1 MVTLQDNS
9 WSDAQVAAHGLTVGE
24 VREAVFEQP
33 YWSAPGRVGT
43 TLVYGL
49 TRAGRH
55 LLVVMVVEG
64 DQAAIVTARD
74 MKESWDDSYTG
85 DEPPPWDIGRPQ
97 PLFVR
102 LADRGRLVGRVLDAG
117 CGTGEHAMLAASHGA
132 YAMGMDLSP
141 TAIAEARAKA
151 AARGLDVKFEIADA
165 LALPDRHLVVDTV
178 IDSGVFHVFDEED
191 RARYVEALASVLR
204 PGGTCYL
211 TCFSDQEPGDWGPRR
226 FREEELRA
234 AFSDGWTFD
243 FLIAETFDLN
253 PIHGITQAQAWLAAV
268 KRN

>member
-1 MVTLQDNS
+1 MPTRGLRLVCELSIHTFLLSPPKRISSGTTGWLFNCGTALKCRSGYAADMVTLQDNS
-9 WSDAQVAAHGLTVGE
+9 WSDSQVAAHGLTMGE

-64 DQAAIVTARD
+64 EKAAIVTARD

-132 YAMGMDLSP
+132 DARGMDLSP
-141 TAIAEARAKA
+141 TAIAEAS
-151 AARGLDVKFEIADA
+151 
-165 LALPDRHLVVDTV
+165 P
-178 IDSGVFHVFDEED
+178 
-191 RARYVEALASVLR
+191 R
-204 PGGTCYL
+204 P
-211 TCFSDQEPGDWGPRR
+211 PRV
-226 FREEELRA
+226 
-234 AFSDGWTFD
+234 
-243 FLIAETFDLN
+243 
-253 PIHGITQAQAWLAAV
+253 AWM
-268 KRN
+268 